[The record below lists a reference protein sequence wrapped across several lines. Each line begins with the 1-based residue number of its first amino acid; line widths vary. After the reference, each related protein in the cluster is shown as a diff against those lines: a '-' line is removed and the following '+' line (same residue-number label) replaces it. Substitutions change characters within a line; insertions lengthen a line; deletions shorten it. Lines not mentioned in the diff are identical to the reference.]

1 MSDLQV
7 PKLPSYRRLN
17 LLHNCIA
24 KVIPLAWVVDFTRLE
39 TVSNTMIS
47 KALSRDAEV
56 TFFPSRKQKEVN
68 TLNSLYSFN
77 KGIVMSVIVSY

>member
-1 MSDLQV
+1 MV
-7 PKLPSYRRLN
+7 
-17 LLHNCIA
+17 
-24 KVIPLAWVVDFTRLE
+24 
-39 TVSNTMIS
+39 S